1 MVAMVVGQCSFGSPS
16 MSSDRGLFSSY
27 VYSITHLSPTS
38 MNEVVRTPVPS
49 DSLEVVKYLRRQ
61 IASFSELPKPVQRSC
76 AVRLVQVCHAGRWS
90 VSRCVERRCPKPGA
104 TSLLCASTRRP
115 SALQIQPSSG
125 RTGPVAKRLTLYKN
139 RWRKL

>member
-1 MVAMVVGQCSFGSPS
+1 
-16 MSSDRGLFSSY
+16 
-27 VYSITHLSPTS
+27 

-90 VSRCVERRCPKPGA
+90 VSRCVERRCPKPG
-104 TSLLCASTRRP
+104 RP
-115 SALQIQPSSG
+115 HFSAPRPDGQVRSKFSRAVGGLGQWPSG
-125 RTGPVAKRLTLYKN
+125 
-139 RWRKL
+139 